1 MSNLMM
7 TKNGRVV
14 KPSQFGLGKSSA
26 WNSFIDELFNDDLNA
41 IKNTSFNHGV
51 SSPKVNVIETDESYT
66 LKMAIPGFTKSDF
79 VIDLENE
86 HLSISMDLKEND
98 KKEDLNYTRKEFGYG
113 SFKRSF
119 VLPDTVEGEKIEA
132 SYKEGILGLTIPKK
146 EEAKPK
152 PARVIEIS

>member
-1 MSNLMM
+1 MM
-7 TKNGRVV
+7 TKNRRVI
-14 KPSQFGLGKSSA
+14 KPNQFGLGKSSA
-26 WNSFIDELFNDDLNA
+26 WNSFIDELFNEDMSTVNNL
-41 IKNTSFNHGV
+41 SFNHGV

-66 LKMAIPGFTKSDF
+66 LEMAIPGFTKSDF

-98 KKEDLNYTRKEFGYG
+98 SKKDLNYTRKEFGYG

-119 VLPDTVEGEKIEA
+119 VLPDTVEGDKIEA